1 MALVLPVLPVLAAK
15 RLLAVLVLC
24 LVQFFLATVLVGT
37 YLFTLP
43 VTVLIVMLALLASS
57 LHCLLITI
65 KCHTLLGVQQIAQ
78 LVMVPLVSSLHFS
91 TIGVASL
98 LALPVHFLALFVLLS
113 PVSIALFLK
122 LQTLFVIQAQFLHP
136 VLVVFLPLSV

>member
-57 LHCLLITI
+57 LHCLLITV
-65 KCHTLLGVQQIAQ
+65 KCHALLGVQQVAQ

-91 TIGVASL
+91 TIGVAYL

-122 LQTLFVIQAQFLHP
+122 LLALFVIQAQLLHP

>member
-65 KCHTLLGVQQIAQ
+65 KCHKLLGVQQIAQ